1 MGMKN
6 FEELECWKKATELR
20 RKLSVLVQ
28 KFPEEEKYKL
38 TDQILRASRSVTS
51 NIAEGFGRYD
61 YREYAHVCRL
71 SRGSLFELMD
81 HLIVARD
88 EKYISEQEF
97 VEFKTEIQD
106 CAIVLNGFINYLLK
120 TKARSRGMF
129 EEPELSYELVSQLTF
144 NN

>member
-1 MGMKN
+1 MKN

-20 RKLSVLVQ
+20 RRLSELVQ
-28 KFPEEEKYKL
+28 KFPEDEKSKL
-38 TDQILRASRSVTS
+38 TDQIQRASRSVTS

-61 YREYAHVCRL
+61 YREFAHVCRL

-81 HLIVARD
+81 HLIIARD
-88 EKYISEQEF
+88 EKYVSEQEF
-97 VEFKTEIQD
+97 AEFKTEIQD
-106 CAIVLNGFINYLLK
+106 CLAVLNSFITYLLK